1 MALDNARQLRHRA
14 TEAERRLW
22 STLRD
27 KQLGGWKFRRQ
38 VPLGNYIV
46 DFYCPVAKLI
56 VELDGGQHADRAPQ
70 DQVRTNELISLG
82 YRVIRFWNNDVLGN
96 IDGVLQ
102 ELLGVLQSKAPLT
115 PTLPREGG
123 GSAGAGKQSRSFDAS
138 VKAASI
144 DVNQRSQRTPSPLAG
159 EGWGEGAG
167 SNRDPGFAVYVHWPF
182 CKAKCPYCDFNSH
195 VRAAIDEDGWR
206 EALLRELAHYAAL
219 TPGRQV
225 TSLFFGGGT
234 PSLMA
239 PRITGDII
247 DALARHWQVDPAIE
261 ITLEANPTSVEAE
274 KFRAFAAAGVNR
286 LSLGI
291 QSLNDADLKF
301 LGRQH
306 DSRQA
311 LAALDLAAATFP
323 RFSFDL
329 IYARPGQ
336 TVAAWEVELDDA
348 LRRAGDHLSLYQLTI
363 ETGTVFEQAYARGD
377 FQLPSEDI
385 QAELYEL
392 TTDRLAAAGLVA
404 YEVSNYARPGQ
415 ESRHNLSYWRY
426 GDYLG
431 IGPGAHGRLTLD
443 GQKIATR
450 QHRAPEI
457 WLERVQRDGHATQQY
472 DAVAP
477 QARLEEMLL
486 MGLRLHE
493 GVDLDR
499 LHRETGR
506 LLGDWIPADRLQRL
520 IEGEFLVLDATTIR
534 ASRAG
539 RERLDAVLAA
549 LL

>member
-1 MALDNARQLRHRA
+1 MRLTLAL
-14 TEAERRLW
+14 
-22 STLRD
+22 
-27 KQLGGWKFRRQ
+27 
-38 VPLGNYIV
+38 I
-46 DFYCPVAKLI
+46 
-56 VELDGGQHADRAPQ
+56 
-70 DQVRTNELISLG
+70 
-82 YRVIRFWNNDVLGN
+82 
-96 IDGVLQ
+96 
-102 ELLGVLQSKAPLT
+102 
-115 PTLPREGG
+115 
-123 GSAGAGKQSRSFDAS
+123 
-138 VKAASI
+138 
-144 DVNQRSQRTPSPLAG
+144 
-159 EGWGEGAG
+159 
-167 SNRDPGFAVYVHWPF
+167 
-182 CKAKCPYCDFNSH
+182 
-195 VRAAIDEDGWR
+195 
-206 EALLRELAHYAAL
+206 ALLCL
-219 TPGRQV
+219 GI

-239 PRITGDII
+239 PQTTGAVI
-247 DALARHWQVDPAIE
+247 DALARHWQVDPAVE

-329 IYARPGQ
+329 IYARPQQ
-336 TVAAWEVELDDA
+336 TVAAWAAELDEA

-363 ETGTVFEQAYARGD
+363 ETGTVFEQAHARGD
-377 FQLPSEDI
+377 FQLPPEDI

-392 TTDRLAAAGLVA
+392 TTNRLAAAGLRA

-499 LHRETGR
+499 LRGETGR
-506 LLGDWIPADRLQRL
+506 SLSDWIAAERLRRL
-520 IEGEFLVLDATTIR
+520 IEGGFLALDATTLR
-534 ASRAG
+534 ATRAG
-539 RERLDAVLAA
+539 RERLDSVLAA